1 LRKLAVRGGA
11 YLVGRE
17 ALGVFIRLAGVL
29 ITLRVIGP
37 SNYGIYVAAA
47 AFTLVATSVAQ
58 MGAEVFLIRRPEA
71 PSRSLYDEVF
81 TCLVCS
87 SVVTTLIALGATFA
101 FGSLLR
107 PVGVLLPLR
116 ILLLSVPFNVLWAP
130 AQARIERSF
139 GYRKMGLLEVVGDV
153 ALYGTAVPLAFLGAG
168 AWSLIAGYFA
178 WQIWL
183 LVGSY
188 VLSGLRPR
196 LRWSSATA
204 RELAKYGF
212 SYSASIWILRLGG
225 IVSPLVVGGFFGAA
239 GVGYVA
245 FAQRLVDTIGFAQ
258 RGAYRLGLVALSRIP
273 PEQKD
278 RIRRALEEGSTL
290 QLIALGLP
298 FAAFG
303 LVAHS
308 VIPLLFGHQWNSAIG
323 LYCLLALAS
332 LLGSAGLIQSTYL
345 FSQGRNSTVARSVSI
360 QTGVLAA
367 TSVPLVWH
375 FGIDGFGYATLLA
388 LADLIYLD
396 RKVRATV
403 PTSYRHYLPVV
414 LATAPLVMFP
424 VAPFPFS
431 LVLLAPTALYFG
443 VPSTRHEGIR
453 TYGVIRTA
461 LARRRD
467 EAPS

>member
-1 LRKLAVRGGA
+1 LAVRGGA

-58 MGAEVFLIRRPEA
+58 MGAEVFLIRKPE
-71 PSRSLYDEVF
+71 PPGRSLYDEVF
-81 TCLVCS
+81 TCLLCS
-87 SVVTTLIALGATFA
+87 SVATTLIVLGATFA
-101 FGSLLR
+101 FGDFLR

-116 ILLLSVPFNVLWAP
+116 ILLLSIPFNVLWAP

-183 LVGSY
+183 LAGSY

-196 LRWSSATA
+196 FRWSSATA
-204 RELAKYGF
+204 RELTKYGF
-212 SYSASIWILRLGG
+212 SYSTSIWILRLGG
-225 IVSPLVVGGFFGAA
+225 IVNPLVVGGFFGAA

-308 VIPLLFGHQWNSAIG
+308 VIPLLFGHQWGSAIE

-367 TSVPLVWH
+367 TSVPLVWY
-375 FGIDGFGYATLLA
+375 FGINGFGYSTLLA

-396 RKVRATV
+396 RKVRAIV

-424 VAPFPFS
+424 VVPYPFS
-431 LVLLAPTALYFG
+431 LVLLAPMAAYFA
-443 VPSTRHEGIR
+443 VPSTRHESIR
-453 TYGVIRTA
+453 TYAVIRTA
-461 LARRRD
+461 LARRRRD
-467 EAPS
+467 GAPS

>member
-1 LRKLAVRGGA
+1 
-11 YLVGRE
+11 
-17 ALGVFIRLAGVL
+17 
-29 ITLRVIGP
+29 
-37 SNYGIYVAAA
+37 
-47 AFTLVATSVAQ
+47 
-58 MGAEVFLIRRPEA
+58 
-71 PSRSLYDEVF
+71 
-81 TCLVCS
+81 
-87 SVVTTLIALGATFA
+87 
-101 FGSLLR
+101 
-107 PVGVLLPLR
+107 
-116 ILLLSVPFNVLWAP
+116 
-130 AQARIERSF
+130 
-139 GYRKMGLLEVVGDV
+139 VVGDV

-188 VLSGLRPR
+188 LLSGLRPR
-196 LRWSSATA
+196 LRWSSTTA
-204 RELAKYGF
+204 RELTKYGF
-212 SYSASIWILRLGG
+212 SYSTSIWIFRLGG

-290 QLIALGLP
+290 QLVALGLP

-308 VIPLLFGHQWNSAIG
+308 VIPLLFGHQWSSAIA

-345 FSQGRNSTVARSVSI
+345 FSQGHNSTVARSVSI

-367 TSVPLVWH
+367 TAVPLVWH
-375 FGIDGFGYATLLA
+375 FGINGFGYATLLA

-396 RKVRATV
+396 RKVRAIV

-424 VAPFPFS
+424 VVPFPFT
-431 LVLLAPTALYFG
+431 LVLLAPMAAYFA
-443 VPSTRHEGIR
+443 VPSTRNEGIR
-453 TYGVIRTA
+453 IYAVIRTA
-461 LARRRD
+461 LARRHD